1 MHHEL
6 FVEIGVEEVPAGYI
20 APALKNFN
28 TLMTARLDALGLEY
42 GSVKTAATPR
52 RLAICISD
60 LAPNQPDREEEFIGP
75 SKKAAFDE
83 NNAPTKAAIGFAASK
98 GASVEDLDIVE
109 TPKGDYMR
117 LLKEKK
123 GQATAELLQKILPE
137 AILGLAFPKS
147 MRWGDERT
155 VFVRPIQWLLALYNG
170 AVIPFTIGAI
180 ASGNT
185 TRGHRF
191 MAPATLTVKSYED
204 YLAGLRHN
212 RVLADC
218 AERRA
223 VVEAEITRAV
233 AEATGSDGA
242 AVLADEELV
251 DTVTNLVESPHAVC
265 GLFDEKFLAL
275 PDAVLITS
283 MREHQKYFSV
293 VDQNGALLPRFVAI
307 NNTHIKD
314 EKAAA
319 AGHQRV
325 LRARLEDA
333 LFFFNEDQ
341 ERSLA
346 DRVGDL
352 TGLIFQNKLG
362 TMYDK
367 TERLVQLAGNLA
379 QVLAPDRRPTTERAA
394 LLAKAD
400 LLTAMVGEFPS
411 LQGAMGR
418 DYALLDEEE
427 PSVAAALQEHYLPVR
442 AGGTLP
448 KEIDG
453 ALVGMADR
461 LDTIVGCFG
470 IGQRPSG
477 TADPFGLR
485 RLALGLLHI
494 IEDRSCTLS
503 LSALVEGALE
513 LYGEKVSEDSEIV
526 KAQVLD
532 FIRGR
537 FVNDLVA
544 RGVPREAIEAVT
556 SVSFDD
562 VVDCRVRIEALA
574 AVKEQPTF
582 AVLASAFK
590 RVMNIIKDSPG
601 GTVDDNMLQE
611 SAEKKLFEILQ
622 KVQKE
627 AEPLIVAQE
636 YDAALNVILRM
647 KEPVDTFFDQVMVMA
662 DDQQLRENRL
672 NLLSAIA
679 QLFLKVGD
687 FSKMHVAG

>member
-20 APALKNFN
+20 VPALESFKKM
-28 TLMTARLDALGLEY
+28 MTARLDELGLEY
-42 GSVKTAATPR
+42 GSVRTAATPR
-52 RLAICISD
+52 RLAICVSD
-60 LAPNQPDREEEFIGP
+60 LAANQPDREEEFIGP
-75 SKKAAFDE
+75 SRKAAFDD

-98 GASVEDLDIVE
+98 GVSVDDLDIVE
-109 TPKGDYMR
+109 TPKGDYVR

-123 GQATAELLQKILPE
+123 GQATVELLQKIVPE
-137 AILGLAFPKS
+137 VILDLTFPKS

-155 VFVRPIQWLLALYNG
+155 VFVRPIQWLLGLYNG

-191 MAPATLTVKSYED
+191 MAPAALTVKNYEE
-204 YLAGLRHN
+204 YLASLRHN
-212 RVLADC
+212 HVLADC

-223 VVEAEITRAV
+223 AVEAEIARAV
-233 AEATGSDGA
+233 ADATGLDGA
-242 AVLADEELV
+242 EVLADEELV
-251 DTVTNLVESPHAVC
+251 DIVTNLVESPNGVC
-265 GLFDEKFLAL
+265 GVFDDRFLAL
-275 PDAVLITS
+275 PDSVLITA

-293 VDQNGALLPRFVAI
+293 VDKKGALLPRFVAI
-307 NNTHIKD
+307 NNTHIRD

-362 TMYDK
+362 TMHDK
-367 TERLVQLAGNLA
+367 TERLVQLTGKLA
-379 QVLAPDRRPTTERAA
+379 QVLAPDRRPAAERAA

-427 PSVAAALQEHYLPVR
+427 PAVAAAIREHYLPVR
-442 AGGTLP
+442 AGGALP
-448 KEIDG
+448 REIDG

-461 LDTIVGCFG
+461 LDTIAGCFG

-494 IEDRSCTLS
+494 IEDRSFALS
-503 LSALVEGALE
+503 LSAFVEEALH
-513 LYGEKVSEDSEIV
+513 LYGKKVTEDFTTV
-526 KAQVLD
+526 KAQIID
-532 FIRGR
+532 FIKGR
-537 FVNDLVA
+537 FVNDIIS
-544 RGVPREAIEAVT
+544 RGIPREAIEAVT

-562 VVDCRVRIEALA
+562 VVDCRARIEALA
-574 AVKEQPTF
+574 AMKEQPTF
-582 AVLASAFK
+582 AVLAAAFK
-590 RVMNIIKDSPG
+590 RVMNIIKDSRG
-601 GTVDDNMLQE
+601 GTVDDKMLQE
-611 SAEKKLFEILQ
+611 PGEKKLFETLQ
-622 KVQKE
+622 QVQKE
-627 AEPLIVAQE
+627 AEPLILAKE
-636 YDAALNVILRM
+636 YGAALNVILRM
-647 KEPVDTFFDQVMVMA
+647 KEPVDTFFDQVMVMV
-662 DDQQLRENRL
+662 DDPQLRANRL

-687 FSKMHVAG
+687 FSKMHVTG